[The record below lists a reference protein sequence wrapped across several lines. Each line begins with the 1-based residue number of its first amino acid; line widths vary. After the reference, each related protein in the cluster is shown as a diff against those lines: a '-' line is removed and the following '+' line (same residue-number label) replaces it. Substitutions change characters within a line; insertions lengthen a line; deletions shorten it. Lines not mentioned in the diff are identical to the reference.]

1 MRGEDPPPRSGPD
14 RPRHGASRTP
24 GRTAREIRQNP
35 RDRPGLRATALERA
49 LSPMKRILTPR
60 RLAATLLLTSG
71 LLYGG
76 VRQLVG
82 DGGVALVADHQ
93 VLVRHDLATGS
104 LTADDHP
111 GAHTF
116 VPWLEEVH
124 VLDRRTLRYVMGGE
138 GPEPDQR
145 VPALVVRGRDGANYA
160 FLEVEL
166 QVAIDGARA
175 AVAFVDHGA
184 TKETVLRLV
193 DAYAR
198 PVLRAAFGA
207 YEPRDIVLP
216 ANKQEGTEVA
226 TAELGRLLERHGV
239 QLLELSVSKPQFAPK
254 YQETIQRRKVAEQDV
269 VRLEGERL
277 ALVAGQDDRLEEL
290 LASEERRLEALE
302 RELVEAERLA
312 ERAAAELVARTERE
326 TADQLAAATLER
338 DTRVARAKV
347 LETRHRA
354 DAAAFVAQLDAL
366 AAQGDITVRS
376 ALVEQLDAVTFD
388 LVPVQ
393 DVVEAT
399 ARPAGGAQG
408 SAGGVVDSAGGAL

>member
-1 MRGEDPPPRSGPD
+1 M
-14 RPRHGASRTP
+14 
-24 GRTAREIRQNP
+24 
-35 RDRPGLRATALERA
+35 
-49 LSPMKRILTPR
+49 
-60 RLAATLLLTSG
+60 
-71 LLYGG
+71 
-76 VRQLVG
+76 
-82 DGGVALVADHQ
+82 
-93 VLVRHDLATGS
+93 
-104 LTADDHP
+104 
-111 GAHTF
+111 
-116 VPWLEEVH
+116 
-124 VLDRRTLRYVMGGE
+124 
-138 GPEPDQR
+138 
-145 VPALVVRGRDGANYA
+145 
-160 FLEVEL
+160 
-166 QVAIDGARA
+166 ARA

-226 TAELGRLLERHGV
+226 TAGSGASWSDTGSSCSS
-239 QLLELSVSKPQFAPK
+239 SVSKPQFAPN
-254 YQETIQRRKVAEQDV
+254 TRRRSSGARSRSRTWCDSRGSAWHSSLGRTTARGAA
-269 VRLEGERL
+269 RLGGTPPRG
-277 ALVAGQDDRLEEL
+277 A
-290 LASEERRLEALE
+290 E